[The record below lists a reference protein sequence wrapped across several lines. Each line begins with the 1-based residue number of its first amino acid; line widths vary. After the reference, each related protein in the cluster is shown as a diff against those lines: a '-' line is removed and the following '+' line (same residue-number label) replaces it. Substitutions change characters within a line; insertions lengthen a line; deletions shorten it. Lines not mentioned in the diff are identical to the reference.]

1 MSMNTLQKQTN
12 INIQEKANLIWEI
25 ATHLV
30 GLFKP
35 HEYGKVILPMTVL
48 KRFDDALA
56 PTKDAVVAMGKKLAE
71 MKVEGEARDGILCKT
86 SGYSFYNTSKF
97 DFKKLIAEPD
107 DIESDFENYLQGFS
121 SNVKD
126 IISKFNF
133 TDQVRT
139 MANGNVLFVVIQEFV
154 SAKGD
159 MSPNKITSA
168 DMGYIF
174 EELIRKFSES
184 YDEQAGAHFTS
195 RDIIYLMTELLI
207 APEKA
212 EIKENGCTKTA
223 YDMAMGTSQMLG
235 CLTERLHEIS
245 EDADITCFGEEFN
258 PETYAIAKA
267 DMLIK
272 GGNASG
278 MMYGDTLNDDKFSGY
293 EFDYIISNPPFGIDW
308 KREKTEVEAEAKK
321 GYEGRFGAGLPSIS
335 DGQMLFMLNGIKKLK
350 EGSGRMAIIQNGSSL
365 FTGDAGS
372 GSSEIRR
379 YVLEGDMVE
388 AIIQLPTDLFYNT
401 GISTY
406 IWVITKGK
414 SVNRLGKVQLIDAS
428 KCYVKRRKN
437 IGNKRVDLDDSC
449 ISLIMEAYNDFAEKI
464 YTANDLAVE
473 SKIFDNAFF
482 GFTKVTVETA
492 QTDENGK
499 MILKKGNP
507 QAVKGASD
515 TEIIPLGEDIDAY
528 IQKNVLPY
536 NPLAFLN
543 RKKDK
548 IGYEIPFTRLFYKF
562 TAPVSS
568 ESIFDE
574 IKELEAEE
582 NVLMK
587 ELFGNE

>member
-107 DIESDFENYLQGFS
+107 DIESNFENYLQGFS

-293 EFDYIISNPPFGIDW
+293 EFDYIISNSPFGIDW
-308 KREKTEVEAEAKK
+308 KREKAEVEAEAKK

-515 TEIIPLGEDIDAY
+515 TEIIPLCEDIDAY